1 MKKLVILISG
11 SGSNLRSIY
20 HKIEDGEINATIS
33 MVISNKPCNGIDF
46 ASKNNIPYKV
56 FPHIEY
62 KSRVLYDRGLSI
74 EINNINPDFIILAG
88 FMRVLTPFF
97 VKNYNG
103 RLINI
108 HPSLLPKHKGLNTHQ
123 RAIDAKDTE
132 HGSTVHLVNEE
143 VDGGT
148 PIAYIKLKILEDD
161 TKETLEARIKK
172 QENKLYPEVIKLL
185 CNNKITLKKNTV
197 ALNGTIKSKPIQLKF

>member
-11 SGSNLRSIY
+11 SGSNLQSIY

-33 MVISNKPCNGIDF
+33 MVISNKPCAGINF
-46 ASKNNIPYKV
+46 ASDNEIPYKV

-62 KSRVLYDRGLSI
+62 QSRDLYDKHLSL
-74 EINNINPDFIILAG
+74 EINNINPDFVILAG
-88 FMRVLTPFF
+88 FMRVLTPLF
-97 VKNYNG
+97 VRSYND

-123 RAIDAKDTE
+123 RAINAKDIE

-148 PIAYIKLKILEDD
+148 PIAYIKLKILEED
-161 TKETLEARIKK
+161 TKYSLESRIKK
-172 QENKLYPEVIKLL
+172 QENKLYPEVIRLL
-185 CNNKITLKKNTV
+185 CNSQIILKKNTV
-197 ALNGTIKSKPIQLKF
+197 VFDGITKSSPIQLKF